1 MYQLIF
7 SDQGQTWLHI
17 LMISL
22 ARRYRFTTWVQRTV
36 LLRRNVVDPGSL
48 KAAATSRH
56 TLLSSH
62 PTRSDAVGSEADK
75 GPDARYGDFGRRG
88 SAKIGALSGKENARA
103 NSRGIPD
110 GAVALELVGSAKRP
124 FAEPAK
130 PKPEAG
136 HGTGEANSA
145 GGEGPGLGLGSHE
158 DKNTATSAAKPVGL
172 AGGSNGK
179 GAGLGLPSPFSDS
192 DATSTAR
199 PTLGAMLAPT
209 SAFAAAGGPHAD
221 GGSVAGAATE
231 VAKEHVPVGGA
242 VGEAE
247 GQSLAWDDQHDGL
260 TAAGDA
266 ADVNLLA
273 PQVSLTDDYFCRVWL
288 SVSYSIPGGSCM
300 GSLDGHYMCV
310 ACDTRLQNCLSA
322 RVNAASG
329 ACKREMDG
337 VPVKLTTQDTGHVR
351 R

>member
-1 MYQLIF
+1 M
-7 SDQGQTWLHI
+7 
-17 LMISL
+17 MISL
-22 ARRYRFTTWVQRTV
+22 VRRYRFTTWVQRTV

-48 KAAATSRH
+48 KSAAVSRH

-62 PTRSDAVGSEADK
+62 PTRSDAVGSQVVK

-130 PKPEAG
+130 PKPEAE

-145 GGEGPGLGLGSHE
+145 GGEGPGLGLGSLE
-158 DKNTATSAAKPVGL
+158 NKKTAMSAAKPAGL

-179 GAGLGLPSPFSDS
+179 DPGLGLPSPFSES

-199 PTLGAMLAPT
+199 PALGAMLAPT
-209 SAFAAAGGPHAD
+209 SAFAAAGSPNTD

-247 GQSLAWDDQHDGL
+247 GQSLAWDDQYGSV
-260 TAAGDA
+260 AAAEDA
-266 ADVNLLA
+266 ANANLLA
-273 PQVSLTDDYFCRVWL
+273 PQVCSSDCYFSRVWF
-288 SVSYSIPGGSCM
+288 SVSYSIPGGSCA
-300 GSLDGHYMCV
+300 GSLDGHYILRSMWYE
-310 ACDTRLQNCLSA
+310 
-322 RVNAASG
+322 ASG
-329 ACKREMDG
+329 L
-337 VPVKLTTQDTGHVR
+337 PVCQGMCCFWCLAGI
-351 R
+351 